1 MSNEDPSYFIIIA
14 EQDISLASC
23 VKQNSL
29 VVSNSEETIK
39 IPIGQQLVDRS
50 VGQRHA
56 EGIREKDS
64 LTRRTDK
71 DSGPSY

>member
-1 MSNEDPSYFIIIA
+1 VSNEDPSHFTIIA

-39 IPIGQQLVDRS
+39 IPIGQQLVERS
-50 VGQRHA
+50 VRQ
-56 EGIREKDS
+56 
-64 LTRRTDK
+64 
-71 DSGPSY
+71 